1 MLNNSGLSDKAR
13 AILFWFTIG
22 MIIIVAIAAIVTILR
37 ACSGALS
44 PPEIPLTISPGEIS
58 LCSGEQQQ
66 FTVGGDA
73 EVTWETTGGIVSD
86 SGLYTAGDLPGDYT
100 VTAVSVDASQ
110 QVEAVVHVATCAP
123 SPTPEPPPIVAPT
136 DTPTPEAIAP
146 PPTDPQ
152 GDVGA
157 YENGAPVAGAP
168 AGVDISS
175 ASPGPDLHVP
185 LQPTE
190 GVPPELAG
198 WAAEGEILLWIALH
212 EPIPAPPP
220 VYMELALCAGRGREH
235 GHRSPG
241 WQQAHQSRSGRRGR
255 DRRQLRSR
263 HRCVRAV
270 FPHLGRGAGQL
281 GHRARRDTLPHRRFA
296 HTGRA
301 GPAAGDA
308 LPVGGADLW
317 RDARA
322 RSRKRPGGGGF
333 LRRRTAGDRLL
344 SRVAV
349 IPARS

>member
-1 MLNNSGLSDKAR
+1 MLNDSGMSDKAR

-37 ACSGALS
+37 ACSSTLS

-73 EVTWETTGGIVSD
+73 EVTWETTGGIVSEG
-86 SGLYTAGDLPGDYT
+86 GLYTASDVPGDYT

-110 QVEAVVHVATCAP
+110 QVEAVVHVATCAS

-136 DTPTPEAIAP
+136 DTPTPEVIAP
-146 PPTDPQ
+146 PLTDPQ

-157 YENGAPVAGAP
+157 YDNGAAVTGVP

-212 EPIPAPPP
+212 EPIPNPPT
-220 VYMELALCAGRGREH
+220 VYMDWLFALDLDGNTATGRPAGSRRINPDLGDEAVIGVSYDPATGAYEPYFLIWDAAQSNWATGPEGIRYHIDESRILVALALPLETLA
-235 GHRSPG
+235 
-241 WQQAHQSRSGRRGR
+241 QSAAQISGVT
-255 DRRQLRSR
+255 LALE
-263 HRCVRAV
+263 AV
-270 FPHLGRGAGQL
+270 K
-281 GHRARRDTLPHRRFA
+281 
-296 HTGRA
+296 GRA
-301 GPAAGDA
+301 AVDSYAGEQRVIDFYPA
-308 LPVGGADLW
+308 LP
-317 RDARA
+317 
-322 RSRKRPGGGGF
+322 
-333 LRRRTAGDRLL
+333 
-344 SRVAV
+344 
-349 IPARS
+349 